1 MNCIEIS
8 LDNIIRLGE
17 KEEQEKVVIP
27 TKKQQEILPDLNKT
41 LSKVTVE
48 AISDDYIIPSGELEI
63 NEQGIFSVKEYE
75 SVNIKA
81 PFDKLFNQYLNNTLT
96 EITEQDLEGATS
108 LRASL
113 FEGQKNLVKVSLP
126 DTITSIEDKCF
137 SGCSALVSVK
147 LPKYITSINAYM
159 FNGCRNLGKLVIPDL
174 VKSIGDYALA
184 NESGMVIYMPNNN
197 VTLSYLNRMYCTNSS
212 VHTPNLSKFCSS
224 TFNFNG
230 TNGGWR
236 TGSVFYINED
246 RITDLVI
253 PEDVSVIGTGI
264 FSWFT
269 NIKTVDF
276 KNVSLI
282 RDYSFYNCTN
292 LEKVRMEQNITRI
305 NSAAFQN
312 CTKLTE
318 IIIDKPCSSADDVPT
333 LANATAIPNS
343 ANIYVP
349 DVTTQELFKAAT
361 NWSSFASRI
370 LVKESE

>member
-27 TKKQQEILPDLNKT
+27 TKKPQEVLPDLNKT

-48 AISDDYIIPSGELEI
+48 AIPDDYIIPSGELEI

-75 SVNIKA
+75 SVNVKA
-81 PFDKLFNQYLNNTLT
+81 PFDKLFNQYMNGTLT
-96 EITEQDLEGATS
+96 EITEQDLEGTTS
-108 LRASL
+108 LKASM

-126 DTITSIEDKCF
+126 DTITSVGKRCFTDCIALLSIKLPKFITVIDEQMF
-137 SGCSALVSVK
+137 SGCANLKK
-147 LPKYITSINAYM
+147 L
-159 FNGCRNLGKLVIPDL
+159 LIPDL
-174 VKSIGDYALA
+174 VSTIGHYALGIT
-184 NESGMVIYMPNNN
+184 SGFHIYMPNNIVN
-197 VTLSYLNRMYCTNSS
+197 LSYLSRMYATNSF
-212 VHTPNLSKFCSS
+212 VHTPNLTKFCAS
-224 TFNFNG
+224 TFGFNG

-236 TGSVFYINED
+236 SGSLFYINEN
-246 RITDLVI
+246 RVTDLVI

-269 NIKTVDF
+269 NIKTVDS

-282 RDYSFYNCTN
+282 RDFAFYNCTN
-292 LEKVRMEQNITRI
+292 LEIVRMGQNIAQI
-305 NSAAFQN
+305 NGNVFAN
-312 CTKLTE
+312 CSKLTE
-318 IIIDKPCSSADDVPT
+318 IIIDKPCTTSDDVPT
-333 LANATAIPNS
+333 LVNANAIPSS

-349 DVTTQELFKAAT
+349 DAATQELFKSAT
-361 NWSSFASRI
+361 NWSSIAGRI